1 MKFYI
6 CKLTGCI
13 YYMKDKC
20 LLFKPLNSED
30 SMYDLE
36 SEDDAGQID
45 LYALEEIDGNGLI
58 SKDFKSNTNFFNHIL
73 ELLGHDGRF

>member
-1 MKFYI
+1 
-6 CKLTGCI
+6 
-13 YYMKDKC
+13 
-20 LLFKPLNSED
+20 
-30 SMYDLE
+30 MYDLE